1 MTSDGRSIANYS
13 KYVLLIGIGVWL
25 IITGVQF
32 AGFTETATSS
42 TKAAH
47 AATGAIIGAGV
58 GYGTFLLMGGIG
70 VVTGGV
76 GFAIGAVALTALGV
90 GAGALTGAA
99 TGKTIIVIYDYP
111 IWLWVM
117 FILLGCIALI
127 AAYANL
133 KSVVLS
139 TTSFERLPTNITDSS
154 AGSSGIQLK
163 ITIAMVVIFGV
174 ALGTY
179 ISTKT
184 KRAPP
189 PVPALEN
196 IVFKQ
201 QGVLKHTTER
211 LRWNYRK
218 TQIRSQWNGYY
229 LLADDMSFKE
239 ANGKWVEQ

>member
-1 MTSDGRSIANYS
+1 MTLDRRSIANYS
-13 KYVLLIGIGVWL
+13 KYVLLISVGVWL
-25 IITGVQF
+25 IITGIQF

-58 GYGTFLLMGGIG
+58 GYGTFLMLGGIG
-70 VVTGGV
+70 VATGGV
-76 GFAIGAVALTALGV
+76 GFAIGAVALTAMGV

-99 TGKTIIVIYDYP
+99 TGKTIIVVYDYP

-127 AAYANL
+127 ATYANL

-139 TTSFERLPTNITDSS
+139 TTSDERLPANITYSS
-154 AGSSGIQLK
+154 VRSNGIQLK
-163 ITIAMVVIFGV
+163 VAIAVVVIIGV
-174 ALGTY
+174 TLGTY

-189 PVPALEN
+189 PTPALDN
-196 IVFKQ
+196 IVFKD

-211 LRWNYRK
+211 LRWSYRK
-218 TQIRSQWNGYY
+218 TQIYNHWNGYY

-239 ANGKWVEQ
+239 TNGKWVEQ